1 MTMITDTQLT
11 AMRRALEAV
20 EAKPRTRFS
29 TPEVVEALARQI
41 RRARDE
47 LGHDLTDIALL
58 LQAHG
63 LAIKP
68 ATLRSYLRKL
78 AKAEPAPKTRKSQ
91 SAAARKAPAGAAGPA
106 MAAGA
111 ALQARDVARGDD
123 LVLELADGQ
132 GG

>member
-1 MTMITDTQLT
+1 MALD
-11 AMRRALEAV
+11 ALEA
-20 EAKPRTRFS
+20 KPKTRFS
-29 TPEVVEALARQI
+29 TPEAVEALALQI

>member
-11 AMRRALEAV
+11 AMRRALEAL

-29 TPEVVEALARQI
+29 TPEAVEALALQI

-63 LAIKP
+63 LVIKP
-68 ATLRSYLRKL
+68 TTLRGYLRKL
-78 AKAEPAPKTRKSQ
+78 ATAEPAPKTR
-91 SAAARKAPAGAAGPA
+91 SARGAASGKAPAGAAGPA
-106 MAAGA
+106 MSAGA
-111 ALQARDVARGDD
+111 ALQARDVARGAD
-123 LVLELADGQ
+123 LVLEPADGQ

>member
-1 MTMITDTQLT
+1 MTMITDTQLA
-11 AMRRALEAV
+11 AMRLALDALEA
-20 EAKPRTRFS
+20 KPKTRFS
-29 TPEVVEALARQI
+29 TPEAVDALARQI

-68 ATLRSYLRKL
+68 TTLRGYLRKL
-78 AKAEPAPKTRKSQ
+78 ATAEPAPKTRKSQ

-111 ALQARDVARGDD
+111 ALQARDAAPEDD
-123 LVLELADGQ
+123 LVPELADGQ

>member
-11 AMRRALEAV
+11 AMRRALEAL

-29 TPEVVEALARQI
+29 TPEVVEALALQI

-68 ATLRSYLRKL
+68 ARL
-78 AKAEPAPKTRKSQ
+78 ARLSAQAGDGGASAEDAQVAECGGTQGACRGGGG
-91 SAAARKAPAGAAGPA
+91 RPAGTRC
-106 MAAGA
+106 GA
-111 ALQARDVARGDD
+111 RR
-123 LVLELADGQ
+123 
-132 GG
+132 